1 MQEKRMNALEEMIS
15 ENQRPRITTVVVMRD
30 STAPPDIMF
39 SLVSIVVV
47 R

>member
-1 MQEKRMNALEEMIS
+1 MNALEETIS

-30 STAPPDIMF
+30 STSPPDTTL